1 MEELEEELR
10 RGRMKGKVNE
20 LWALLGAVNAS
31 KERSRNGIGEWAV
44 VDEEGLAQLTQV
56 SKQFQCGDVLSIS
69 ACVLT
74 LTFGV
79 FFLYNIDSSRSTGRF
94 IAPDKDPAKSIKRC
108 WHHHGYQLKH
118 RTIRLRS
125 R

>member
-1 MEELEEELR
+1 LIPSVRSSSIRPEEEQLRSSLEELEEELR

-56 SKQFQCGDVLSIS
+56 SKQFQCGDV
-69 ACVLT
+69 
-74 LTFGV
+74 
-79 FFLYNIDSSRSTGRF
+79 
-94 IAPDKDPAKSIKRC
+94 
-108 WHHHGYQLKH
+108 
-118 RTIRLRS
+118 
-125 R
+125 